1 MTGTHGKRVVVVDD
15 DDISRTGIVAI
26 LSGTPG
32 VEVIAGLDHRAAAG
46 WSYEGVDVVL
56 VDAADERS
64 PDDHFPGVAVV
75 EAVRRVRSRRQTT
88 VIVLTGHFLDGA
100 VRRRMREARADYFY
114 HRSQLGDAARLRAA
128 VLEPSGGVPGPADPE
143 EEIRLGVSPVSRVN
157 AAVAHALAEHLPERL
172 GERASPRSRAWIR
185 LRERFNRQARLAP
198 TTSDGRAPDRA
209 QSLPS
214 LPQIARFLTWA
225 TRVKTPPPPPLPPPG
240 QPPCPSRPPPPD
252 G

>member
-32 VEVIAGLDHRAAAG
+32 VEVVAGLDHRAAAG

-56 VDAADERS
+56 VDAADERR

-128 VLEPSGGVPGPADPE
+128 VLSPSGTVPGPADPE
-143 EEIRLGVSPVSRVN
+143 EEIRLGLSAASRVN

-185 LRERFNRQARLAP
+185 LRERFNRQARLAAM
-198 TTSDGRAPDRA
+198 TSDGRAPDRA

-225 TRVKTPPPPPLPPPG
+225 TRVKTPPPPS
-240 QPPCPSRPPPPD
+240 PSPPPPPSPPPSPSD
-252 G
+252 E